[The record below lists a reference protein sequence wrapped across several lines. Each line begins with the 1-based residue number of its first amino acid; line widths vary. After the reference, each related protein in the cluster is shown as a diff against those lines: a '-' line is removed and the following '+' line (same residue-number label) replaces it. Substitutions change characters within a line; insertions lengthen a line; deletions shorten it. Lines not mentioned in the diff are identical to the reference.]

1 VDVCVAS
8 QDTGYLVR
16 GAHASVSTSV
26 RDGAPTLAD
35 EAIVAE
41 ENSGEARS
49 LFRYPKWLLMMV
61 VAVVNCGLMG

>member
-1 VDVCVAS
+1 MDVCVAS

-16 GAHASVSTSV
+16 GAHVSGSTSV

-41 ENSGEARS
+41 ENSGEARL
-49 LFRYPKWLLMMV
+49 LFRYPKRLLVMV
-61 VAVVNCGLMG
+61 VAVVNCGLM